1 MAGSLKTE
9 AADLLEF
16 ARVASPS
23 TAEVVGDHLDNVIG
37 NHVNGCG
44 TEPNQEFVVRL
55 RAGEA
60 KADLNLANLIALATL
75 GATTL
80 LADEEP
86 APDPRTHTT
95 SIDGVPAKEA
105 R

>member
-1 MAGSLKTE
+1 MARSLRNE

-16 ARVASPS
+16 ARVASPT

-37 NHVNGCG
+37 NHINGTG
-44 TEPNQEFVVRL
+44 AEPNQEFVVRL
-55 RAGEA
+55 RADDTQT
-60 KADLNLANLIALATL
+60 DLNLANLIALATL
-75 GATTL
+75 GAKTL

-95 SIDGVPAKEA
+95 SFDSVPTKEV